1 VFRQQIQMAFEQ
13 GRLKF
18 EAPKKTMKIDGHPFA
33 TNMVDVARDKGSPQ
47 SKILTSSSA
56 KRSGDVD
63 PRAQIE
69 ADEVKGKGL
78 QEDAGCSSAP
88 RRRVTSQML
97 LNKF

>member
-1 VFRQQIQMAFEQ
+1 MAFEK

-18 EAPKKTMKIDGHPFA
+18 EVPKKTMKIDGHPFA
-33 TNMVDVARDKGSPQ
+33 TNMVNMAREKGSSQ

-56 KRSGDVD
+56 KRSGAVD
-63 PRAQIE
+63 PRAQIA

-78 QEDAGCSSAP
+78 QEDAGYPSAP
-88 RRRVTSQML
+88 RRRGTSQML

>member
-1 VFRQQIQMAFEQ
+1 MDFEQ

-18 EAPKKTMKIDGHPFA
+18 EAPKKMMKIDGHPFA
-33 TNMVDVARDKGSPQ
+33 TNMVDLARDKGSSQ
-47 SKILTSSSA
+47 AKILMSSSA
-56 KRSGDVD
+56 KKSGAVD
-63 PRAQIE
+63 PRAQIV

-78 QEDAGCSSAP
+78 QEDVGRSSVP